1 VVSPIENQTILSGRV
16 IERQPHDS
24 VDRWDVIRLQVSAAD
39 NTATDPNLLRE
50 AVGGQLSVAVNR
62 DELPEGD
69 LTGWQFTGRVR
80 LAGPETV
87 VAVPEGAGL
96 GRPSLTPPEAGAP
109 ESEAHESGAETA
121 LPGHPDVVSHD
132 ASADI
137 D

>member
-1 VVSPIENQTILSGRV
+1 VVSAIENQTILSGRV
-16 IERQPHDS
+16 IDRQPHDS

-39 NTATDPNLLRE
+39 STPTDPNLLRE
-50 AVGGQLSVAVNR
+50 AVGRQLSVAVNR

-80 LAGPETV
+80 LAGPDTV
-87 VAVPEGAGL
+87 IAVPEGAGL

-109 ESEAHESGAETA
+109 ESKAPESGAGPA
-121 LPGHPDVVSHD
+121 HPDHPDVASHD